1 LNYKDRA
8 AVYLGL
14 GSNMGDR
21 ANNLRRAI
29 DMLAQRV
36 AMDGISAVYE
46 TKPVGDTEQPLFLNQ
61 VCRVYTILIP
71 DNLLILVKG
80 IEKRLGRTGRS
91 GAPRPIDIDIL
102 FYDDLIYDSDQLTIP
117 HPRVHERA
125 FVLTPLA
132 ELAPDLK
139 HPVLGQTMAEL
150 RDGVADEG
158 VWLWEDKRR

>member
-1 LNYKDRA
+1 LNNKDRS

-21 ANNLRRAI
+21 ANNLSRAI

-36 AMDGISAVYE
+36 GMDEMSAVYE
-46 TKPVGDTEQPLFLNQ
+46 TSPVGETEQSLFLNQ
-61 VCRVYTILIP
+61 VCRVYTILTP

-80 IEKRLGRTGRS
+80 VEKRLGRTGRS

-125 FVLTPLA
+125 FVLMPLA

-139 HPVLGQTMAEL
+139 HPVLGQTIAEL
-150 RDGVADEG
+150 RDGVTDEG